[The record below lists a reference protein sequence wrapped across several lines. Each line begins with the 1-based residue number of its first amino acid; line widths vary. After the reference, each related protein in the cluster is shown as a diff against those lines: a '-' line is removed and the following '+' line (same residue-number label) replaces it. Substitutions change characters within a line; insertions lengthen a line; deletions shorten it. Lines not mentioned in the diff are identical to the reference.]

1 MFDVTADAYARFMG
15 RFADLLATEF
25 VELLSLREGQRALD
39 VGCGPGALTAR
50 LVERLGPDAVAAVD
64 PSDTFVSAV
73 ALRFPGLDVQQARA
87 EALPYPDASFDAAAA
102 QLVVH
107 FMRDPVAGLREMARV
122 VRPGGVLAACVWD
135 HAGRAGPLTTFWEAV
150 HALDAD
156 ASGEAGLAGA
166 REGHLGE
173 LCRSAG
179 LDRRRGRRPHGAG
192 AVRHVRRVV
201 DPFTLGVGPAG
212 AYVAARAETAREELR
227 EECRRRLPVAPFEIA
242 ATAWVRPGCGVTRRS
257 RCPRATPCGAAP
269 CTSTAR

>member
-15 RFADLLATEF
+15 RYADLLATEF

-64 PSDTFVSAV
+64 PSYTFVSAV
-73 ALRFPGLDVQQARA
+73 AQRFPGLDVQQARA

-156 ASGEAGLAGA
+156 APGEAGLAGA

-179 LDRRRGRRPHGAG
+179 LTGVEAE
-192 AVRHVRRVV
+192 ALTVRVRFDTFAEWW

-212 AYVAARAETAREELR
+212 AYVAALAETAREELR

-242 ATAWVRPGCGVTRRS
+242 ATAWCA
-257 RCPRATPCGAAP
+257 RAAV
-269 CTSTAR
+269 